1 MHLRSYIYQVIIT
14 ISYEIFFRFEFGD
27 KPSNI
32 DFGITLSAAGCKTRI
47 SQSCVIVAK
56 WISQDDEIRIY
67 QDKNQNIF
75 QESTSPG
82 FQVKPPRIKRKTG
95 PGPARPVTEFEKL
108 GRARPASNSG
118 GSVSCNS
125 HVASRE
131 NFLHT
136 LHVGVRDTTRLP
148 FQVPLRNIT
157 YHHVMWC
164 VIT

>member
-47 SQSCVIVAK
+47 SQSCVTVSK

-82 FQVKPPRIKRKTG
+82 FQVKPGLK
-95 PGPARPVTEFEKL
+95 EKQAP
-108 GRARPASNSG
+108 ARPASNSS